1 MAQKKKQGSGTIS
14 NRRVRHDYTIEDE
27 YIAGIVLSGAETKAL
42 RMSHGHL
49 RGAYVTFK
57 GDELWLINATITGT
71 GSVPIPEDEQTRA
84 RKLLVK
90 KRELDRL
97 AAAKQQ
103 GRTIVPLD
111 ILNRG
116 RYIKV
121 RIATALGKKQY
132 DKRHALKK
140 RDEERKMRSLTQ

>member
-90 KRELDRL
+90 KRELERL

-111 ILNRG
+111 ILNRR

-132 DKRHALKK
+132 DKRHALKE